1 MKKVLWLALLSL
13 QLSAYEVGDTVSN
26 EMVSQLGLSEH
37 SKLYVVD
44 FFASWCGSCQ
54 KELPLIATLDHK
66 MDHSDVEIIGIDV
79 DKDPEIG
86 LAFQKELQQ
95 EHQLSFRIINDAESQ
110 IIGTFNPI
118 GMPTLYFIK
127 DKRVIKIITGATDH
141 IDEKILTV
149 VKEQQ

>member
-1 MKKVLWLALLSL
+1 MKKLLLLTLLFL
-13 QLSAYEVGDTVSN
+13 QLSAYEVGDTVSKS
-26 EMVSQLGLSEH
+26 MQTQLGLSDN

-66 MDHSDVEIIGIDV
+66 VDHSDVEIIGIDV
-79 DKDPEIG
+79 DKDPAKG

-95 EHQLSFRIINDAESQ
+95 EHHLTFRIINDAESQ

-127 DKRVIKIITGATDH
+127 DQKVIKIITGATDH
-141 IDEKILTV
+141 IDEKILNV
-149 VKEQQ
+149 VKEEK

>member
-1 MKKVLWLALLSL
+1 MKKVLLLTLLFL
-13 QLSAYEVGDTVSN
+13 QLSAYEVGDTVS
-26 EMVSQLGLSEH
+26 EQMQKQLGLTDH

-66 MDHSDVEIIGIDV
+66 VDHSDVEIIGIDV
-79 DKDPEIG
+79 DKDPAKA
-86 LAFQKELQQ
+86 LVFQKELQE
-95 EHQLSFRIINDAESQ
+95 EHQLRFRIINDAESQ

-127 DKRVIKIITGATDH
+127 NQKVIKIITGATDD
-141 IDEKILTV
+141 IDSKILSV
-149 VKEQQ
+149 VKEVK